1 MTRLYREGRTET
13 VRSCTIESA
22 AFCRA
27 MEDKSKTVGFSNR
40 WHCNLSTL
48 TIPLETH
55 CAKCQFPLFICCNVE
70 LWVIPLDAHHASK

>member
-40 WHCNLSTL
+40 LHCIKVGSTL
-48 TIPLETH
+48 KFTLCKMPIYFCYHPE
-55 CAKCQFPLFICCNVE
+55 Q
-70 LWVIPLDAHHASK
+70 